1 MVTINAAKTRLEST
15 IARLETAS
23 ARLIVDQSE
32 RTSLRLALEAAERN
46 EQLLRMAAADALAEV
61 DQAIALIAAQVS
73 TEGETI
79 DRAPTLTEPTMDG
92 AINDSIDQHPVS
104 TNDGTASDLFIS
116 SSPGSKGDHR
126 ESPCLDQDHDEAEQ
140 EARATAAAELANE
153 MVSADGENGDT
164 ALPVPD
170 DVTERP
176 AGMHSSDQAKG
187 SGGQEPDDPSAS
199 ALANAM
205 MTDDGPDDDA
215 VSVGADDTS
224 DYPADMEFLPED
236 DDGAVPPDF
245 DDVEDDGLRD
255 ALAQD
260 EFFNDEIG
268 SGHLEN
274 DELDVEVEVEDESE
288 AKKHEANMPDKPEK
302 SGSWSFLDD

>member
-1 MVTINAAKTRLEST
+1 MVTINAAKTRLENA

-32 RTSLRLALEAAERN
+32 RTSLRLALETAERN

-79 DRAPTLTEPTMDG
+79 DRAPTLTERTMDG

-104 TNDGTASDLFIS
+104 ANDGTASDLFIS
-116 SSPGSKGDHR
+116 SRTGSKGDHR
-126 ESPCLDQDHDEAEQ
+126 ESPCLDQDRDEAEQ
-140 EARATAAAELANE
+140 EAKATAAAELANE
-153 MVSADGENGDT
+153 MVSA
-164 ALPVPD
+164 
-170 DVTERP
+170 
-176 AGMHSSDQAKG
+176 
-187 SGGQEPDDPSAS
+187 
-199 ALANAM
+199 
-205 MTDDGPDDDA
+205 DGPDDDA

-274 DELDVEVEVEDESE
+274 DELDVEVEDESE

>member
-1 MVTINAAKTRLEST
+1 MVTINAAKTRLENT

-79 DRAPTLTEPTMDG
+79 DRAPTLTERTMDG
-92 AINDSIDQHPVS
+92 AINDPVDQHADS

-116 SSPGSKGDHR
+116 SRLGPKVDHR
-126 ESPCLDQDHDEAEQ
+126 ENPFLDQGRDEAEQ
-140 EARATAAAELANE
+140 EVEATAAAELANE
-153 MVSADGENGDT
+153 MVSAGGEDGDM
-164 ALPVPD
+164 ALAAPD
-170 DVTERP
+170 EASERP
-176 AGMHSSDQAKG
+176 ADMHSSDQAKG
-187 SGGQEPDDPSAS
+187 SGGQEPEALSAT

-205 MTDDGPDDDA
+205 MTDDG
-215 VSVGADDTS
+215 
-224 DYPADMEFLPED
+224 L
-236 DDGAVPPDF
+236 
-245 DDVEDDGLRD
+245 DDGLRE

-260 EFFNDEIG
+260 EYFVDKTG
-268 SGHLEN
+268 SDHLEK
-274 DELDVEVEVEDESE
+274 DELDVEVEDESE
-288 AKKHEANMPDKPEK
+288 AKKHEANIPDKPEK